1 MRIYFLLHV
10 SIFKGVV
17 IIGFRSSDGFVDW
30 TFSTVRYW
38 GERPQGTWKINVKDE
53 GLRVKAV
60 LYGVRCYN

>member
-1 MRIYFLLHV
+1 MPIYFLLHV
-10 SIFKGVV
+10 SFLEGVV

-53 GLRVKAV
+53 GL
-60 LYGVRCYN
+60 